1 MPEKSNYYFNNHTYK
16 MNDNIKSNPFA
27 LTPLLV
33 FLLVYLA
40 TSLIIGDFY
49 KMPITVAFL
58 VSSVVSLCFVK
69 GSISERVEIFS
80 KGAANHNI
88 LLMVW
93 IFILAGAFATT
104 AKATG
109 AVDATV
115 NLTLN
120 LLPDKLLIAGI
131 FAAACFISLSVG
143 TSVGTI
149 VALAPVAIGIAE
161 KLGLEVPFMMAVV
174 VGGAFFGDNLSFISD
189 TTIAATR
196 TQGCKMSDKFKVNSM
211 IVVPVA
217 VIVLIIYIVM
227 GMNIDMQHETIP
239 VEWIKVLPYLLVII
253 TAISGMNVMIVLTLG
268 IIASG
273 IIGLFG
279 TGFTFFDWM
288 GAMGNGITGMGEL
301 IIITLLAGGMLE
313 MIRIG
318 GGIKFIIEKLTQHV
332 NSSKGAE
339 FTIAALVSFANL
351 CTANNTIAVITVGS
365 IAHQIAEKF
374 NVDPRKYA
382 SLLDTFSFF
391 VQGIIPYGAQLLIA
405 AGLASIS
412 PISIIRYLYYPFL
425 MGLAALLA
433 ILFRYPRKYSN

>member
-1 MPEKSNYYFNNHTYK
+1 
-16 MNDNIKSNPFA
+16 MNDKIKSNPFA
-27 LTPLLV
+27 LIPLVV
-33 FLLVYLA
+33 FLLVYLV
-40 TSLIIGDFY
+40 TSIIIGDFY
-49 KMPITVAFL
+49 KMPITIAFV
-58 VSSVVSLCFVK
+58 VSSIVSLYFVK
-69 GSISERVEIFS
+69 GNISERIETFS

-93 IFILAGAFATT
+93 IVVLAGALAST

-131 FAAACFISLSVG
+131 FAAACFISLSIG

-149 VALAPVAIGIAE
+149 VALAPVAIGIAD
-161 KLGLEVPFMMAVV
+161 KLGLEIPFMMAVV

-196 TQGCKMSDKFKVNSM
+196 TQGCKMSDKFKVNSL

-217 VIVLIIYIVM
+217 IIVLIIYIFI
-227 GMNIDMQHETIP
+227 GMNIDMQHDS
-239 VEWIKVLPYLLVII
+239 VAVQWIKVIPYLLVII
-253 TAISGMNVMIVLTLG
+253 TAISGINVMIVLTLG

-273 IIGLFG
+273 IIGMFG
-279 TGFTFFDWM
+279 SDFSFFDWM
-288 GAMGNGITGMGEL
+288 GAMGSGITGMGEL

-313 MIRIG
+313 MIRMG
-318 GGIKFIIEKLTQHV
+318 GGIQYIIELLTKHV

-351 CTANNTIAVITVGS
+351 CTANNTIAVITVGG
-365 IAHQIAEKF
+365 IARQIAQKF
-374 NVDPRKYA
+374 NVDPRKSA
-382 SLLDTFSFF
+382 SLLDTFSCF

-412 PISIIRYLYYPFL
+412 PIEIIRYLYYPFL
-425 MGLAALLA
+425 MGFAALLA
-433 ILFRYPRKYSN
+433 ILFRYPRRFSN